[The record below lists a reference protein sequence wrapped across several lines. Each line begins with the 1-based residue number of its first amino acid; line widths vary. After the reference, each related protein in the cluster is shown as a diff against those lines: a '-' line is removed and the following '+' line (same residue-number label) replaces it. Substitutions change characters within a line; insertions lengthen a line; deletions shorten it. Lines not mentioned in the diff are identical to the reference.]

1 MSIGKKF
8 LAAVLNEGS
17 VAAFMGH
24 GAISHLFRGT
34 EVDPYAFVR
43 EFVKEYG
50 SIPTVETVFAHT
62 DETLPTAAEP
72 AAYYLDLLNARH
84 VEFELKKTMQS
95 ANSFLQ
101 PDNKNPE
108 EALKVLMA
116 GMMSLVAQK
125 NGKQIHDF
133 RAAYDAIWADYLLKW
148 DLKGDHGLQFGWPTL
163 DGMTGG
169 LIAGDMVSF
178 IGRPAAG
185 KTFQLLYGAHH
196 DWAKAGKT
204 PDPNKNTS
212 RMFVSMEMGILP
224 IQQRLAAMH
233 AHVPMTKLQK
243 GRLTTTWAKSLKK
256 GLTEIKAYG
265 EPFYVIDGNLTAT
278 VEDIWM
284 LARQLKPGAIFIDG
298 GYLVKHPTERD
309 RYRRVA
315 ENAELM
321 KTELAAIAPVVCSW
335 QFAKTASKKDKK
347 KGEKVTLDDIGYT
360 DAIAQV
366 SSLVLGIFENETVET
381 IKQRTIEI
389 LKGRAGEVG
398 SFKTRW
404 DFDVMRFDEI
414 VAQDTEDLQFI

>member
-1 MSIGKKF
+1 
-8 LAAVLNEGS
+8 
-17 VAAFMGH
+17 MGVTDIRF
-24 GAISHLFRGT
+24 A
-34 EVDPYAFVR
+34 
-43 EFVKEYG
+43 
-50 SIPTVETVFAHT
+50 ETF
-62 DETLPTAAEP
+62 EE
-72 AAYYLDLLNARH
+72 NASR
-84 VEFELKKTMQS
+84 S
-95 ANSFLQ
+95 A
-101 PDNKNPE
+101 
-108 EALKVLMA
+108 
-116 GMMSLVAQK
+116 
-125 NGKQIHDF
+125 DF
-133 RAAYDAIWADYLLKW
+133 CRV
-148 DLKGDHGLQFGWPTL
+148 
-163 DGMTGG
+163 
-169 LIAGDMVSF
+169 VSR
-178 IGRPAAG
+178 I
-185 KTFQLLYGAHH
+185 
-196 DWAKAGKT
+196 
-204 PDPNKNTS
+204 
-212 RMFVSMEMGILP
+212 E
-224 IQQRLAAMH
+224 